1 MKDKKLVIYIS
12 IVMIVIMLVVLSF
25 SYAYLAANQ
34 NIVNNLNVNVTF
46 ANGTVANFTVTG
58 NTNMTLN
65 INGGN
70 MLIGGENSVAADES
84 KNIVVRLQSDINVTC
99 SYSIIWNWLSG
110 SDTYEKSFTDQ
121 NEFVVYGSTG
131 SGLSLGEINVPY
143 SIENSMVLGRYTIS
157 ANATTTTQTWNIG
170 TKFYNLDVNQDYHAD
185 KTYRGQIAIDDAH
198 CYPTG
203 TTTLA
208 NKIISN
214 TANASTN
221 AGTDAQGNNWL
232 LTTVTHSSDSKTD
245 YRYAGANPPNFV
257 EFNGE
262 MWRIIGVMPVDYDTN
277 GDGVPETNGNLV
289 KIIRS
294 TTYGSTYIIDGKAK
308 NIGSS
313 GNTSGSNVWSDSQL
327 MLMTNPSTF
336 YTSSYTVSGTVPQI
350 SVIRNGY
357 VQDANGVNFY
367 RNPASLWNTGT
378 YTVYKPASANL
389 TNGFNSTTA
398 FTKCS
403 GSTVNDC
410 FKPFSLS
417 AQGMVATVKWNLGGI
432 SSIANTVETIY
443 QREKSNYT
451 CATITSNT
459 ACTQGTNSLIR
470 PTYWYGKVGLMYP
483 SDYGY
488 SGGGSNDGTTYPRS
502 SCLSANLNASGNY
515 RTYCGLMSY
524 LTYKNATASSKGT
537 AINGVTLTNYS
548 SRTEYI
554 TQVSSSGFV
563 TSGYA
568 YSSYNTRP
576 ALYLNADT
584 VVIDGDGS
592 YNNPY
597 RLL

>member
-1 MKDKKLVIYIS
+1 MKDKKIVIYIS
-12 IVMIVIMLVVLSF
+12 IVLIVIMLVVLSF
-25 SYAYLAANQ
+25 SYAYLSANQ

-221 AGTDAQGNNWL
+221 AGTDAQGNSWSL
-232 LTTVTHSSDSKTD
+232 FATTHTSDSRTD

-277 GDGVPETNGNLV
+277 GDGVPETNANLV
-289 KIIRS
+289 KIIRNTAGTSVPRDYKLTGLGSS
-294 TTYGSTYIIDGKAK
+294 TNATYGS
-308 NIGSS
+308 NE
-313 GNTSGSNVWSDSQL
+313 WSDSQMMVL
-327 MLMTNPSTF
+327 FNPLAFLNSG
-336 YTSSYTVSGTVPQI
+336 YTSSGTHPWM
-350 SVIRNGY
+350 SY
-357 VQDANGVNFY
+357 VRGSYVYDSNGVSYY
-367 RNPASLWNTGT
+367 RNPSAFWNTSST
-378 YTVYKPASANL
+378 YTVYKPASA
-389 TNGFNSTTA
+389 TKTSGFTSTT
-398 FTKCS
+398 TMTRCS
-403 GSTVNDC
+403 SSTATGC
-410 FKPFSLS
+410 FRSLDLS
-417 AQGMVATVKWNLGGI
+417 AQGMVATVKWLLGGYSTSATSAEAFYALERTI
-432 SSIANTVETIY
+432 NTT
-443 QREKSNYT
+443 
-451 CATITSNT
+451 
-459 ACTQGTNSLIR
+459 TNRSA
-470 PTYWYGKVGLMYP
+470 YWYGKVALMYP
-483 SDYGY
+483 SDIGLSAY
-488 SGGGSNDGTTYPRS
+488 GSNDSTYPKS
-502 SCLSANLNASGNY
+502 SCMSSNMSTWSSGNPL
-515 RTYCGLMSY
+515 TYCAQKTFLRY
-524 LTYKNATASSKGT
+524 NDATNSSQGT
-537 AINGVTLTNYS
+537 ANSTITLTPKLSHVFYAAMSHSNGNLTDGTA
-548 SRTEYI
+548 R
-554 TQVSSSGFV
+554 G
-563 TSGYA
+563 GYT
-568 YSSYNTRP
+568 NRP
-576 ALYLNADT
+576 VLYLDPNT
-584 VVIDGDGS
+584 VYIDGDGS

-597 RLL
+597 KIM